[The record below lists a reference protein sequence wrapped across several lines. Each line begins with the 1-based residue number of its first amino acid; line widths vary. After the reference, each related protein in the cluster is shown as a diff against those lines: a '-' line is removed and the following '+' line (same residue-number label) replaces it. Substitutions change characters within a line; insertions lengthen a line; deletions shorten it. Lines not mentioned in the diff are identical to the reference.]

1 MKTENIENYL
11 NSFARQV
18 VKESRE
24 FLSRSKD
31 SKGKSRGST
40 ALGNSIRATVS
51 TDPNGFSV
59 KFFMSDYGTFL
70 DKGVKGTNSNYIENK
85 DTDYSYTTKQPP
97 TSIIEKWIK
106 KKGIRG
112 RVNKDWKSA
121 GNRGGQ
127 FIKDKSLAFLIA
139 RSIKKKGI
147 KSVSFFTTPFSI
159 KYKEL
164 QDNFLKQFSKDVTTY
179 ITTFTK
185 NK

>member
-18 VKESRE
+18 VKESKALLE
-24 FLSRSKD
+24 KD
-31 SKGKSRGST
+31 KGNT

-59 KFFMSDYGTFL
+59 KFFMSDYGTFI
-70 DKGVKGTNSNYIENK
+70 DKGVSGNKKKTSYTNYKGKKESSP
-85 DTDYSYTTKQPP
+85 YSYTTKQPP

-112 RVNKDWKSA
+112 RVNKNWKSA
-121 GNRGGQ
+121 GKRGGQ
-127 FIKDKSLAFLIA
+127 FIKDKAFAFLIA
-139 RSIKKKGI
+139 RSIKAKGI
-147 KSVSFFTTPFSI
+147 KSVSFFSKPLGI
-159 KYKEL
+159 NYKEL

-185 NK
+185 HK